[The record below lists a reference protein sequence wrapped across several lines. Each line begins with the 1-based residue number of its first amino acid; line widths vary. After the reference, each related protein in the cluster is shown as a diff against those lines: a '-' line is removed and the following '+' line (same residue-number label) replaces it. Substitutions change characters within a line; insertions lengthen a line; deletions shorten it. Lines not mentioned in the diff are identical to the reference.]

1 MVTVRLRRV
10 LLMPL
15 LMGTG
20 SSLKVSSVTR
30 RREWGRKKIKG
41 GLKGKDRGHIP
52 ELDCVYS

>member
-1 MVTVRLRRV
+1 
-10 LLMPL
+10 MPL

-20 SSLKVSSVTR
+20 SSLKASSVTR